1 MKKIIIFTVLSLS
14 LFLGASTVYANMPMC
29 GYNGDLCGSGNPI
42 IDFFHERSVFDFSVL
57 GHDVLILLINAC
69 LEICLWYLLFAKK
82 LLQPIKSKL
91 LMAVFI
97 VNIVSWYITFAQSFG
112 INMYN
117 ILSYFLFRSNV
128 FPEMFVILFESIILT
143 LIFRKNIRIKT
154 IWIMTIFANLVSWLV
169 GLMVGIYFI

>member
-1 MKKIIIFTVLSLS
+1 
-14 LFLGASTVYANMPMC
+14 
-29 GYNGDLCGSGNPI
+29 
-42 IDFFHERSVFDFSVL
+42 
-57 GHDVLILLINAC
+57 
-69 LEICLWYLLFAKK
+69 
-82 LLQPIKSKL
+82 
-91 LMAVFI
+91 MAVFI